1 MCKINDCNAATGEV
15 LDISCSN
22 SRSPAA
28 GDGDGDGGDH
38 QIHGIGID
46 ATGFARG
53 GNFAVTIGRFFIEGK
68 NSAAESFGNEIRKI
82 RG

>member
-1 MCKINDCNAATGEV
+1 MCQINDCNAETGEV

-28 GDGDGDGGDH
+28 GDGGDH

-46 ATGFARG
+46 ATGFTRG
-53 GNFAVTIGRFFIEGK
+53 GNFAVMIGRFFIEGK
-68 NSAAESFGNEIRKI
+68 NSAAESFGNEIQKI
-82 RG
+82 GG